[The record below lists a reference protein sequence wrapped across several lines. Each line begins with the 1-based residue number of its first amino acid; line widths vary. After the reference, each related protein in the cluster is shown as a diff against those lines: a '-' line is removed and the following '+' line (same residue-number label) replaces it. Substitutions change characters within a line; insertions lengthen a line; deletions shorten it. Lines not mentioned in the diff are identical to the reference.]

1 MLTWPRLA
9 ACRLPPAAC
18 RYTSQMRVE
27 DAVALIQPA
36 VLMHE
41 GIWADLG
48 AGSGLFTRALIH
60 ILSSESHVIAIDSDP
75 AAVAELEHFAAG
87 NAKVTAMHAD
97 FTRDFTFELPLD
109 GILLA
114 NSLHFVKDAGA
125 VLARLVTLLRPGGRV
140 VLVEYDRRTAS
151 RWVPYPIAI
160 ADLQPLAKSAGLQKF
175 TVVESRPSNYE
186 GIIYA
191 AVALRP

>member
-1 MLTWPRLA
+1 
-9 ACRLPPAAC
+9 
-18 RYTSQMRVE
+18 MRVE
-27 DAVALIQPA
+27 DAVALIKPA

-48 AGSGLFTRALIH
+48 AGAGLFTRALMH
-60 ILSSESHVIAIDSDP
+60 VLGSDSHVIAVDSDP
-75 AAVAELEHFAAG
+75 AAFQELERLASG
-87 NAKVTAMHAD
+87 TAKLTALHAD
-97 FTRDFTFELPLD
+97 FTSGVTFELPLD

-114 NSLHFVKDAGA
+114 NSLHFVKDGGA
-125 VLARLVTLLRPGGRV
+125 MLAPLVKLLRPGGRV
-140 VLVEYDRRTAS
+140 VLVEYDRRSAS

-160 ADLQPLAKSAGLQKF
+160 SDLPALAEAAGLTRF

-191 AVALRP
+191 AVASRPI